1 MNPADYFTIIPEIN
15 YNKRMQIREYKQ
27 EDISQMIDI
36 FNEVIASGIAFPQ
49 EETLTLTTGK
59 DFFESQSYCGVA
71 VLNDEIAGVYIVHP
85 NNVGRCSHIA
95 NASYAVASR
104 NRGQHIGEALVK
116 DSLVQAKKFGFKI
129 MQFNAVVETNFAAR
143 HLYERLGFIQLGVVE
158 NGFRLSN
165 GSFENICPYYKAL

>member
-1 MNPADYFTIIPEIN
+1 
-15 YNKRMQIREYKQ
+15 MQIREYKQ

-116 DSLVQAKKFGFKI
+116 DSLVQAKVSKLCNSMLLLKRISQQGTY
-129 MQFNAVVETNFAAR
+129 MND
-143 HLYERLGFIQLGVVE
+143 
-158 NGFRLSN
+158 
-165 GSFENICPYYKAL
+165 